1 MIQRRQ
7 TVYLLLALASL
18 IVCLCLPIGKIDD
31 TAGKV
36 VAVWYNYGL
45 TVNNVVTAHPL
56 LFVELIVTGVLT
68 LITIFLY
75 HRRKLQMTLCLGC
88 IFLCG
93 VWYGSY
99 AFYASETFD
108 QLGTFK
114 FCFAACLPLVAIIF
128 FFLARKGVKH
138 DEDLI
143 KSMDRMR

>member
-93 VWYGSY
+93 VWYG
-99 AFYASETFD
+99 
-108 QLGTFK
+108 
-114 FCFAACLPLVAIIF
+114 
-128 FFLARKGVKH
+128 
-138 DEDLI
+138 
-143 KSMDRMR
+143 